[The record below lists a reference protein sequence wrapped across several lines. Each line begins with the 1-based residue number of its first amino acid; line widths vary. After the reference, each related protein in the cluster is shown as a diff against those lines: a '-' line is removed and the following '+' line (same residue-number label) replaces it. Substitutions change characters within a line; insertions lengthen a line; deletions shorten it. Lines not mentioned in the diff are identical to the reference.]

1 MMRLQGPAGAEHQR
15 RWFSSAGYIGL
26 LLVIAVFIWWSLPT
40 GILHPSIGPLVKIE
54 DLAAVRRGD
63 GTYIYPIL
71 IRNTGDQPVQNREAL
86 FYQLISTKRLSP
98 AQEDYIYVSRIGK
111 AFTSPGQEENYRRR
125 TSAETPDDLPPGES
139 AELINTN
146 FYLSQTDIDKFGRG
160 DLFIYNFLIMRY
172 EDPEAIKTGR
182 IVYIEHCAIMSNMGT
197 TSCSSHNASNFRPP

>member
-26 LLVIAVFIWWSLPT
+26 LLAIAVFIWWSLPT

-111 AFTSPGQEENYRRR
+111 AFTSPGQEENYKRRPS
-125 TSAETPDDLPPGES
+125 TETPDDLAPGES

-146 FYLSQTDIDKFGRG
+146 FYLSQSDVDNFGTG
-160 DLFIYNFLIMRY
+160 NLYIYNFLTMRH
-172 EDPEAIKTGR
+172 EDPESVKNGR
-182 IVYIEHCAIMSNMGT
+182 IVYIEHCAIMSAMGT
-197 TSCSSHNASNFRPP
+197 TSCSSHNVLR

>member
-1 MMRLQGPAGAEHQR
+1 MMRLQRPAGAEHQR

-54 DLAAVRRGD
+54 DLAATRRND

-71 IRNTGDQPVQNREAL
+71 ISNTGDQSMLNRDAL

-111 AFTSPGQEENYRRR
+111 AFTNPSQEENYRSR
-125 TSAETPDDLPPGES
+125 TSAETPDDLAPSES
-139 AELINTN
+139 AELINGN
-146 FYLSQTDIDKFGRG
+146 FYLSQSDIDKFGRG
-160 DLFIYNFLIMRY
+160 DLYVYNFLIMRY
-172 EDPEAIKTGR
+172 GDPESIKTGR
-182 IVYIEHCAIMSNMGT
+182 IFYIEHCAVMSNMGT